1 MHNHM
6 HALGYKGGLV
16 MPENHIIVPTLT
28 ESTQGFHRLGT
39 HQPGLDD
46 IALLSI
52 CVGFHIK

>member
-52 CVGFHIK
+52 